1 MTTVVELE
9 VQSDRLGGSRAFE
22 RVPELEFRVDGVIGY
37 APPLVEVCGPDRRTV
52 ESALEADP
60 GLEVVANLGGESQD
74 QRWLFRI
81 DFGRDLKLFA
91 HLISETDGAIV
102 TATASDRTWSL
113 ELLFEKRTAVSRAYE
128 LLDRYDFSVRV
139 TRMAS
144 ADGTGDVRSS
154 LTETQYETV
163 VAAYERGYFDVPR
176 EVTLRELA
184 AELEISHQA
193 LSERLRRGQ
202 AALVGE
208 ELLDESG
215 STAEGS

>member
-1 MTTVVELE
+1 MTTVVDLA
-9 VQSDRLGGSRAFE
+9 VPSDRLGGSRAFE
-22 RVPELEFRVDGVIGY
+22 QVPDLEFRVDGVIGY
-37 APPLVEVCGPDRRTV
+37 APPLVEVCGPDRRAV

-60 GLEVVANLGGESQD
+60 RLEVVANVGGDSRE
-74 QRWLFRI
+74 RCWLFQIAFDRE
-81 DFGRDLKLFA
+81 LKLVS
-91 HLISETDGAIV
+91 HLISEAGGAIV
-102 TATASDRTWSL
+102 TAAASDRTWSL
-113 ELLFEKRTAVSRAYE
+113 ELLFEERAAVSRAYE

-144 ADGTGDVRSS
+144 VDDTGDVRST

-184 AELEISHQA
+184 AELEVSHQA

-202 AALVGE
+202 AALVSE
-208 ELLDESG
+208 ELLD
-215 STAEGS
+215 